1 MKTTMSM
8 MVLMGLRSAWMRWDF
23 NDFMDNFFINRF
35 PRHDRKDEYGSYI
48 LEGYPLEKW
57 RKFRDNPVGY
67 MCNMDD
73 NTLSEFSK
81 AIRKEYKRKS

>member
-8 MVLMGLRSAWMRWDF
+8 MVLMGLRSAWRSWDF
-23 NDFMDNFFINRF
+23 NDFMDNFFVNRF
-35 PRHDRKDEYGSYI
+35 PQYERENEHGSYR
-48 LEGYPLEKW
+48 LEGYPREKW
-57 RKFRDNPVGY
+57 QKFTDNPVSY

-73 NTLSEFSK
+73 NTLSEFAK